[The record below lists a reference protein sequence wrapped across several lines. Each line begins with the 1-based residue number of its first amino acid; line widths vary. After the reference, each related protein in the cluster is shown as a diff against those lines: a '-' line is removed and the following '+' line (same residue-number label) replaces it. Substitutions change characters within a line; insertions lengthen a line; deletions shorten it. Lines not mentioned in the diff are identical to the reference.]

1 MMIPLISRLPLLAGL
16 LLIAI
21 CGALATPVVEAKTWA
36 LKGGTI
42 HPVEGEPIAAGTILF
57 DESGI
62 LAMGVGVEIPADA
75 TVVDTSGKQ
84 IYPGLIAAHSQIGL
98 IEIPAVR
105 ATVDTAEAGR
115 FNPNAAAHKAFNPD
129 SEVIPVT
136 RSNGVLVALVAPSG
150 GLLSGQAS
158 LMRLSGWTWE
168 EMLLEPSVGLV
179 TNWPSARRS
188 TEGLTELKTL
198 FDQARAYLATRAAS
212 PETTPIDLRL
222 EAMKPI
228 LDGERPL
235 LVAADGLA
243 EIEAAVA
250 FATWQQVKLVILG
263 GYDAPLCAPL
273 LKEHDVPVIVSSIH
287 RLTRRRND
295 PYDAPYTLP
304 ERLRAAG
311 LSYCIAGDGRF
322 ASNVRN
328 LPYHAATAVAY
339 GLPADEALKAIT
351 LYPAQIFGVDDRVGS
366 LKVGKEATLF
376 VTDGDPLET
385 PTQILDAY
393 VAGKP
398 VELSDRH
405 KELYEK
411 FRQRIE

>member
-1 MMIPLISRLPLLAGL
+1 MTRLTLILGFVFLCLPPALL
-16 LLIAI
+16 
-21 CGALATPVVEAKTWA
+21 AKTWA

-42 HPVEGEPIAAGTILF
+42 HPVEGDDIAEGTILF
-57 DESGI
+57 DGTGI
-62 LAMGVGVEIPADA
+62 LAMGAEVAIPEAT
-75 TVVDTSGKQ
+75 TVVDVAGKH
-84 IYPGLIAAHSQIGL
+84 IYPSLIAPNSQIGL
-98 IEIPAVR
+98 IEIPSVR
-105 ATVDTAEAGR
+105 ATVDTTEAGR
-115 FNPNAAAHKAFNPD
+115 LNPNATAHKAFNPD

-136 RSNGVLVALVAPSG
+136 RSNGVLIALVAPSG
-150 GLLSGQAS
+150 SLLAGQAS

-168 EMLLEPSVGLV
+168 DMLLEPRVGLV
-179 TNWPSARRS
+179 TNWPAARRGA
-188 TEGLTELKTL
+188 EGLTELKTL
-198 FDQARAYLATRAAS
+198 FDEARAYFATRDAS
-212 PETTPIDLRL
+212 PEITTIDLRL

-235 LVAADGLA
+235 LVEADGLA

-250 FATWQQVKLVILG
+250 FATWQKVKLVIMG

-311 LSYCIAGDGRF
+311 ITYCIAGDGRF

-339 GLPADEALKAIT
+339 GLPADEALKSIT

-393 VAGKP
+393 VAGNK
-398 VELSDRH
+398 VDLSDRH
-405 KELYEK
+405 KELYER